1 MKEAPRSPSPSR
13 SRSVFSR
20 LGSEARRRKERQT
33 RSPSQASSRSGSV
46 FTRLGAKSLEQRRRD
61 TREHIKSYVT
71 CSSERQRE
79 NQREYRH
86 REREASSGRKNNK
99 PLESEDSVGGRH
111 WKRHPRKTSRRAD
124 NDLSEPYNKE
134 STSPLPDR
142 LMSLSFRRG
151 SECLPDAVLP
161 SPCVMFRS
169 FIDQLVLSHFLD
181 YISWYQEPKFLIKM
195 PKRRNRN
202 INDVYEQEFEQRII
216 ARMEERL
223 DQFVDQLAGRM
234 NDMMNPRRCG
244 DRNGQ
249 RSEGEELEN
258 PFFEGDGSSSDE

>member
-20 LGSEARRRKERQT
+20 LGSEARRRKERPT

-46 FTRLGAKSLEQRRRD
+46 FTRLGAKSHEQRRRD
-61 TREHIKSYVT
+61 TRERIKSYVT

-99 PLESEDSVGGRH
+99 PLEGEDSVGGRLC
-111 WKRHPRKTSRRAD
+111 S
-124 NDLSEPYNKE
+124 KE
-134 STSPLPDR
+134 NH
-142 LMSLSFRRG
+142 G
-151 SECLPDAVLP
+151 
-161 SPCVMFRS
+161 
-169 FIDQLVLSHFLD
+169 
-181 YISWYQEPKFLIKM
+181 
-195 PKRRNRN
+195 

-223 DQFVDQLAGRM
+223 DQFVDLKRLVDMIEPDVM
-234 NDMMNPRRCG
+234 NSRRHG
-244 DRNGQ
+244 DRNGR
-249 RSEGEELEN
+249 RSEGEESEN
-258 PFFEGDGSSSDE
+258 SFFEGDGSSSDE